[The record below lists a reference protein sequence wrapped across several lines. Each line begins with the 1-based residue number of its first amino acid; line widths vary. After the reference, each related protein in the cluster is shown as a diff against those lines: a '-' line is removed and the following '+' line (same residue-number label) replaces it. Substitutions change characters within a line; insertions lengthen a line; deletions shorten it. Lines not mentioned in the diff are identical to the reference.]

1 MSKTRFLGPAAAAL
15 ALLGAVGLS
24 QIKEMTLPE
33 MVAEA
38 DHAVYGEITASRVF
52 VVDHPVDGPELY
64 FTTITIEGRLVG
76 KDTPVT
82 VDVTF
87 QGGFIDEEHGVHNS
101 EAPVADDVKIGNRVV
116 AFYKWLDDMGG
127 GVAANA
133 LMCAH
138 GGIFRTM
145 DGPRG
150 TVVLGRGKGYAVSSN
165 RTIETL
171 DTQVRSLD
179 KR

>member
-1 MSKTRFLGPAAAAL
+1 ML

-33 MVAEA
+33 MVADA
-38 DHAVYGEITASRVF
+38 DHAVYGEITKSHVF

-64 FTTITIEGRLVG
+64 FTTLTIEGRLVG
-76 KDTPVT
+76 DQTPVT

-87 QGGFIDEEHGVHNS
+87 QGGFIDDERGVYNS
-101 EAPVADDVKIGNRVV
+101 EAPAADDVKIGNRVV
-116 AFYKWLDDMGG
+116 AFYKWMDDMSG
-127 GVAANA
+127 GVSANA

-138 GGIFRTM
+138 GGLYRTM
-145 DGPRG
+145 DGPKG
-150 TVVLGRGKGYAVSSN
+150 TVVLGRGNGYAISSN
-165 RTIETL
+165 RKVEAL
-171 DTQVRSLD
+171 DLQVRNLE

>member
-1 MSKTRFLGPAAAAL
+1 MRKMRFLSASAAAL
-15 ALLGAVGLS
+15 ALLGAIGLS

-33 MVAEA
+33 MVTEA
-38 DHAVYGEITASRVF
+38 DSAVFGEITKSHVF

-64 FTTITIEGRLVG
+64 FTTLTIEGRTIG
-76 KDTPVT
+76 DDTPVT

-87 QGGFIDEEHGVHNS
+87 QGGFIDEEHGVYNS
-101 EAPVADDVKIGNRVV
+101 EAPAADDVKIGNRVV
-116 AFYKWLDDMGG
+116 AWYKWQDDISG

-138 GGIFRTM
+138 GGLFRTM
-145 DGPRG
+145 DGPTG
-150 TVVLGRGKGYAVSSN
+150 TVVLGRGKGYAISNNRKVEKLDAQVSSL
-165 RTIETL
+165 R
-171 DTQVRSLD
+171 